1 MYQFI
6 GREKEAWT
14 NISKSFSRITSSLQ
28 RTGIEKPT
36 LHNFTW
42 ILVHKHMFGMRLR
55 GHGAIQTDMKT
66 IQKHVIKRFSNISG
80 RSCFNRLR
88 RFAVIIWIFSTT
100 WSTWYYGHGFLFLLL
115 QSSTVLTHLFSRG
128 IILTY
133 SVLRGGEIL
142 SIVGA
147 YSHCITF
154 LFQNHYENRRE
165 YSSEIDT
172 KGNVVLK
179 ERSHTRNGC
188 LILSHPDLNELYKQ
202 HYNCD
207 RDLFIMRLVNKCFCS
222 INIIPKRIVDQC
234 SHVENPCISHFLLYY
249 PLKERDCIFLNG

>member
-6 GREKEAWT
+6 GRKKEAWT

-55 GHGAIQTDMKT
+55 GHGVIQTDMKT

-100 WSTWYYGHGFLFLLL
+100 WSPWYYGHGFLFLLL

-133 SVLRGGEIL
+133 SILRGRDFKYCWGLFPLHNISLPKSLWKQEGIFIRNWHQGKCRFEGEIAHQKWL
-142 SIVGA
+142 SNPLSSGFEWIVQ
-147 YSHCITF
+147 TT
-154 LFQNHYENRRE
+154 LQLR
-165 YSSEIDT
+165 
-172 KGNVVLK
+172 
-179 ERSHTRNGC
+179 
-188 LILSHPDLNELYKQ
+188 
-202 HYNCD
+202 
-207 RDLFIMRLVNKCFCS
+207 
-222 INIIPKRIVDQC
+222 
-234 SHVENPCISHFLLYY
+234 
-249 PLKERDCIFLNG
+249 